1 MCNHLR
7 LCLFNFVYMCP
18 SVNVYMSVYLC
29 MYKGV
34 CLYVCVLV
42 CVYVWACEVF
52 QFKNL
57 WTESKIF
64 RNNMLSSLHF
74 RFNWEQLTKSVFLK
88 YLIILYQIY
97 QNLEYIWDSPILV
110 NTLTLQD
117 VSWEYFVS
125 LYLTI
130 NISLDTPVWLST
142 HSPVSC
148 PITLASECRI
158 SVCPDHVGSGARA
171 FCVFWACYLSQLL
184 WEPQMS
190 QMSENHSLYT
200 EERGQLHTKLS
211 WYPCLLHVFLKPV
224 PVQLM
229 FIHSF
234 LDS

>member
-1 MCNHLR
+1 MCNHLQ
-7 LCLFNFVYMCP
+7 LCLSNFVCMCP

-34 CLYVCVLV
+34 CLHVCVCLYVCLWE
-42 CVYVWACEVF
+42 CVKIF

-64 RNNMLSSLHF
+64 RNNMLSPLHF

-110 NTLTLQD
+110 NPLTLQGCIMR
-117 VSWEYFVS
+117 VRFCFFIFNNKYITRYPS
-125 LYLTI
+125 LAFHSQS
-130 NISLDTPVWLST
+130 SLMPHHACLWMQALSVPWSCWLWSQGF
-142 HSPVSC
+142 
-148 PITLASECRI
+148 L
-158 SVCPDHVGSGARA
+158 
-171 FCVFWACYLSQLL
+171 CVLSQLL

-190 QMSENHSLYT
+190 LMSENHSVYT
-200 EERGQLHTKLS
+200 EERWQLHTKFP
-211 WYPCLLHVFLKPV
+211 WYPCLLHVLLKPV
-224 PVQLM
+224 PIQLM